1 MSKQECLLSSNL
13 NFRASD
19 WMTLNVAL
27 NMRIKSGFPVQA
39 IRTLLQSISRILS
52 KKEQTTWFMFQNLLI
67 HCSNVGIYLC
77 LDYYLLTK
85 VSIRFNE
92 ALIWICLFSCML
104 KNLPMYRNICFFG
117 DLPSAII
124 NGFCKRTSFIISK
137 IVQFMGMKI
146 WVIMLILH
154 SRWFWV

>member
-52 KKEQTTWFMFQNLLI
+52 KKEQTTWFMFQNLLET
-67 HCSNVGIYLC
+67 
-77 LDYYLLTK
+77 LTPK
-85 VSIRFNE
+85 LKSRHFEFSHEE
-92 ALIWICLFSCML
+92 A
-104 KNLPMYRNICFFG
+104 
-117 DLPSAII
+117 PSYKFII
-124 NGFCKRTSFIISK
+124 NNWKLCNLKKKELWGWQDLNSRPSSYEFSIYASRPTRQAWDLRWK
-137 IVQFMGMKI
+137 
-146 WVIMLILH
+146 WVLLIAVAGN
-154 SRWFWV
+154 SNWK